1 MVNRIKKSLRKLI
14 MVLKTSPLSIQN
26 KDIKDLDCISK
37 KFPSLDNLNN
47 EYNHARKKTKTVH
60 RRRDLDSLG

>member
-1 MVNRIKKSLRKLI
+1 